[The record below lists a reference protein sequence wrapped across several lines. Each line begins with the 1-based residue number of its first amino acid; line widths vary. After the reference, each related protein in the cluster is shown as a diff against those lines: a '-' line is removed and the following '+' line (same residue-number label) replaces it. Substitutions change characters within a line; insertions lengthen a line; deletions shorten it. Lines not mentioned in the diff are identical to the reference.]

1 MVGIVKSSY
10 ISSTL
15 ETCLMK
21 SKSFAFSI
29 NVVECLFVLF
39 FDDFMLGN
47 LLPFVEFSPFHIE
60 DNSTSSVYMACR
72 AVS

>member
-1 MVGIVKSSY
+1 MVGIVKSSS

-15 ETCLMK
+15 ETGVDEIQVLCIFNKCCGM
-21 SKSFAFSI
+21 FVC
-29 NVVECLFVLF
+29 VV

-47 LLPFVEFSPFHIE
+47 LLPFVEFSSFHIE
-60 DNSTSSVYMACR
+60 DNSTPSVYMACR